1 MVDEGVEDRAG
12 GDRQERLDSGGVNFR
27 RQSDKETFIR
37 DRAPLSIAATE
48 SVRARHR
55 RGQAR

>member
-27 RQSDKETFIR
+27 RQSGKETFIR
-37 DRAPLSIAATE
+37 DRRAALD
-48 SVRARHR
+48 
-55 RGQAR
+55 RGD